1 MPTFQ
6 TFKDLNITFKKH
18 PNTDDLVVIKDDA
31 AIKQAIKNLLL
42 TNVGE
47 RPFQPS
53 LGSKIPRLLFEPLDY
68 VSSSII
74 QDEIK
79 RVIGLYEPRVE
90 VIKIDVIP
98 EFEIGGYNVE
108 FDVRILGNDEVISLE
123 LFLERTR

>member
-18 PNTDDLVVIKDDA
+18 PNTDDLVVVKDDA

-47 RPFQPS
+47 RPFQPA
-53 LGSKIPRLLFEPLDY
+53 LGSKIPRLLFEPLDFI
-68 VSSSII
+68 SSSMIK
-74 QDEIK
+74 DEIR
-79 RVIGLYEPRVE
+79 RVIGEYEPRVE
-90 VIKIDVIP
+90 LVNVECEPNSNED
-98 EFEIGGYNVE
+98 GYDVE
-108 FDVRILGNDEVISLE
+108 FDVRIMGRDDAIALE

>member
-47 RPFQPS
+47 RPFQPT
-53 LGSKIPRLLFEPLDY
+53 LGSRIPRLLFEPLDL
-68 VSSSII
+68 VTSSLIEN
-74 QDEIK
+74 EIR
-79 RVIGLYEPRVE
+79 RVLGLYEPRIE
-90 VIKIDVIP
+90 VLTIVVTPDEVS
-98 EFEIGGYNVE
+98 GGYEVE
-108 FDVRILGNDEVISLE
+108 FDVRILGRDDVIALE

>member
-18 PNTDDLVVIKDDA
+18 PNSDDLVVIKDDA

-47 RPFQPS
+47 RPFQPA

-68 VSSSII
+68 LSSSLIK
-74 QDEIK
+74 DEIK
-79 RVIGLYEPRVE
+79 RVIGTYEPRVE
-90 VIKIDVIP
+90 LIRVDCEPNADEDGYDVD
-98 EFEIGGYNVE
+98 
-108 FDVRILGNDEVISLE
+108 FDVRILGRDNVITLE

>member
-18 PNTDDLVVIKDDA
+18 PNTDDLVVVKDDA

-47 RPFQPS
+47 RPFQPA
-53 LGSKIPRLLFEPLDY
+53 LGSKIPRLLFEPLDFI
-68 VSSSII
+68 SSSMIK
-74 QDEIK
+74 DEIR
-79 RVIGLYEPRVE
+79 RVIGEYEPRVE
-90 VIKIDVIP
+90 LVNVKCEPNSNED
-98 EFEIGGYNVE
+98 GYDVE
-108 FDVRILGNDEVISLE
+108 FDVRIIGRDDAIALE

>member
-18 PNTDDLVVIKDDA
+18 PNTQDLVVVKDDA

-47 RPFQPS
+47 RPFQPT
-53 LGSKIPRLLFEPLDY
+53 LGSKIPRLLFEPLDFL
-68 VSSSII
+68 SSSLIK
-74 QDEIK
+74 DEIK
-79 RVIGLYEPRVE
+79 RVIGIFEPRVE
-90 VIKIDVIP
+90 LVKVYCEPNVNED
-98 EFEIGGYNVE
+98 GYDVE
-108 FDVRILGNDEVISLE
+108 FDVRILGRDNVISLE